1 MDLQTIT
8 THVKFYRDLAW
19 LAGKYGHSD
28 LLRGTDMDQF
38 LEKPEHPSSKVRA
51 KAEDLPKDLQ
61 RMGPSFVK
69 LGQLLSTRP
78 DLIPTPYVKALA
90 RLQDECEWF
99 PAEQSKEVISEEL
112 GASVYELFAE
122 FKEEPIAA
130 ASLGQVHFAR
140 LMDGSPVAVKV
151 ERPGIRKEILEHLH
165 ILLNVAKFVDAHTE
179 IGRRH
184 NFHKMLREFRYS
196 ILHELDYRQEAN
208 HLLTIK
214 ENLKGF
220 NRIVV
225 PSPILDYTT
234 SKVLTMEWIEGKEID
249 NLTPEEL
256 SNINGPEITNEL
268 FRAYLKQIFVDGI
281 FHADP
286 HPGNLFIVD
295 TSKIALLD
303 LGMVGRIPHHVQGKL
318 LDLILAIAEGRGR
331 DVADAAIAMGETMEG
346 FDKEGFRRQL
356 GQMIIGTRD
365 AQLGDIQ
372 VGDIMNR
379 VSEASGYAQIR
390 LPSELTLLGKA
401 LLNLDYV
408 GRRLDPNFNPAVCFQ
423 NNIWS
428 IVRQRLMSG
437 VSPWQIL
444 QRAIDIKDF
453 TLEFPRKLSRIMELI
468 ARNELTFEVIDEKT
482 LIEGFR
488 NIANRLTTGVI
499 IAAMILGA
507 SQLMRV
513 PTPRYQLL
521 GYPALAIVLF
531 LGAAIAG
538 VILVVG
544 ILLHSGTRGPKGS

>member
-1 MDLQTIT
+1 M
-8 THVKFYRDLAW
+8 
-19 LAGKYGHSD
+19 
-28 LLRGTDMDQF
+28 
-38 LEKPEHPSSKVRA
+38 
-51 KAEDLPKDLQ
+51 
-61 RMGPSFVK
+61 
-69 LGQLLSTRP
+69 
-78 DLIPTPYVKALA
+78 
-90 RLQDECEWF
+90 
-99 PAEQSKEVISEEL
+99 
-112 GASVYELFAE
+112 
-122 FKEEPIAA
+122 
-130 ASLGQVHFAR
+130 
-140 LMDGSPVAVKV
+140 
-151 ERPGIRKEILEHLH
+151 
-165 ILLNVAKFVDAHTE
+165 
-179 IGRRH
+179 
-184 NFHKMLREFRYS
+184 
-196 ILHELDYRQEAN
+196 
-208 HLLTIK
+208 
-214 ENLKGF
+214 
-220 NRIVV
+220 
-225 PSPILDYTT
+225 
-234 SKVLTMEWIEGKEID
+234 
-249 NLTPEEL
+249 
-256 SNINGPEITNEL
+256 
-268 FRAYLKQIFVDGI
+268 
-281 FHADP
+281 
-286 HPGNLFIVD
+286 
-295 TSKIALLD
+295 
-303 LGMVGRIPHHVQGKL
+303 
-318 LDLILAIAEGRGR
+318 
-331 DVADAAIAMGETMEG
+331 ADAAIAMGETMEG